1 VFAFSAYIVM
11 ATVGVDYGITGQ
23 VACRM
28 VFGIR
33 GAKWLPSVMRTIA
46 SAYWFSV
53 QTIVGAT
60 VIVAIAHQWTG
71 RNYSVVRTGMVLAAL
86 QVLIAL
92 IGYEWLKL
100 ISRFSLPVKVAG
112 IVYLFWVLAHSPG
125 GKLSGVCSHAFSY
138 PSSYVSGGRLPAGRG
153 VAQQSNRGVAHH
165 DHRRRGFL
173 PLHP

>member
-1 VFAFSAYIVM
+1 
-11 ATVGVDYGITGQ
+11 
-23 VACRM
+23 M

-46 SAYWFSV
+46 SAYWFAV

-100 ISRFSLPVKVAG
+100 ISRFSLPVKVLALCICSG
-112 IVYLFWVLAHSPG
+112 CWSIVPG
-125 GKLSGVCSHAFSY
+125 QIIGSMQSCISIPVFMRIWAAA
-138 PSSYVSGGRLPAGRG
+138 PAGSG
-153 VAQQSNRGVAHH
+153 VAQQPDRVVAHH
-165 DHRRRGFL
+165 DHRRGGFL
-173 PLHP
+173 PLHPQPR